1 VQVSV
6 ELLPPQIRTNPNL
19 DEVQSAVNRCALAI
33 LRSVQITPWETARVP
48 AHVREA
54 SMSQMVLGSQE
65 LVAPIL
71 VLTGCAPVPR
81 RA

>member
-1 VQVSV
+1 M
-6 ELLPPQIRTNPNL
+6 
-19 DEVQSAVNRCALAI
+19 NRCALAI

-54 SMSQMVLGSQE
+54 SMSKMVLGSQE

-71 VLTGCAPVPR
+71 VLTGCGPVPR